1 MSHSSN
7 KTQITTEEL
16 IVQWLY
22 GLSPNTVSTYRQY
35 LNRFLAHV
43 DKPLDEVSLL
53 DIQTWLLSLNSM
65 SPNSQRTALA
75 VIKSLFSFGFQ
86 LGVLPLNVARL
97 VKFPKSKD
105 CLAQKILVEPQIQ
118 EMIDGEKNL
127 RNRGMLLMLYGC
139 GLRVTELCDLKWQDM
154 IPRKQGGQVSVF
166 GKGGKTRVVLIPSMV
181 WELVWELK
189 KDYGNDDPVFR
200 SRQKGLNGYHVSR
213 KQVWRIVRAA
223 AIRVGIEVK
232 VSPHWLRHSHAS
244 HSLDK
249 GAPLSLVKETLGH
262 SSIAIT
268 EKYLHAK
275 PDDSSALYLF
285 D

>member
-7 KTQITTEEL
+7 RTKITTEEL

-22 GLSPNTVSTYRQY
+22 GLSPNTISNYKLY
-35 LNRFLAHV
+35 LNRFLTHV

-53 DIQTWLLSLNSM
+53 DIQTWLLTLQEM

-86 LGVLPLNVARL
+86 LGVLPLNVAKL

-105 CLAQKILVEPQIQ
+105 CLAMKILLEPQVQ
-118 EMIDGEKNL
+118 DMIDGESNL
-127 RNRGMLLMLYGC
+127 RNRAILLMLYGC
-139 GLRVTELCDLKWQDM
+139 GLRVSELCDLKWLDVKS
-154 IPRKQGGQVSVF
+154 RNQGGQVSVF
-166 GKGGKTRVVLIPSMV
+166 GKGGKTRVILIPPIV
-181 WELVWELK
+181 WEVLWQLK

>member
-1 MSHSSN
+1 MSHSATTP
-7 KTQITTEEL
+7 KVTTEQL
-16 IVQWLY
+16 IEQ
-22 GLSPNTVSTYRQY
+22 GLHGHADNTIKSYRQY

-43 DKPLDEVSLL
+43 NKPLDEVTLFDL
-53 DIQTWLLSLNSM
+53 QTWQLSLRSL
-65 SPNSQRTALA
+65 SPASQRTALA

-97 VKFPKSKD
+97 VKFPPAKD
-105 CLAQKILVEPQIQ
+105 CLAQKILCSPQVEQ
-118 EMIDGEKNL
+118 MIELEKNT
-127 RNRGMLLMLYGC
+127 RNQAILFMLYGC
-139 GLRVTELCDLKWQDM
+139 GLRVSELCDLKWED
-154 IPRKQGGQVSVF
+154 IKPRGDGGQVSVF
-166 GKGGKTRVVLIPSMV
+166 GKGGKTRVVLIPPPV
-181 WELVWELK
+181 WDVVYRLK
-189 KDYGNDDPVFR
+189 GDYGNDDPVFR
-200 SRQKGLNGYHVSR
+200 SRQRGLNGYHVSR

-223 AIRVGIEVK
+223 AKRAGIEAQ

-275 PDDSSALYLF
+275 PDDSSGMYLF

>member
-1 MSHSSN
+1 MSHSPN
-7 KTQITTEEL
+7 LTITDEEL

-22 GLSPNTVSTYRQY
+22 GLSPNTISSYQLY
-35 LNRFLAHV
+35 LNRFLSHV
-43 DKPLDEVSLL
+43 DKPLIEVTLL
-53 DIQTWLLSLNSM
+53 DIQTWLWTLQGI

-86 LGVLPLNVARL
+86 LGVLPLNVAKL

-105 CLAQKILVEPQIQ
+105 CLAMKILLEPQVQ
-118 EMIDGEKNL
+118 DMIGAETNI
-127 RNRGMLLMLYGC
+127 RNRTILLMLYGC
-139 GLRVTELCDLKWQDM
+139 GLRVSELCDLKWQDVKS
-154 IPRKQGGQVSVF
+154 RTQGGQVSVF
-166 GKGGKTRVVLIPSMV
+166 GKGGKTRVILIPPVV
-181 WELVWELK
+181 WEVLWQLK
-189 KDYGNDDPVFR
+189 GNYGLDEPVFR
-200 SRQKGLNGYHVSR
+200 SRQKGLNGYHLSR
-213 KQVWRIVRAA
+213 KQVWRIVKQA
-223 AIRVGIEVK
+223 AIRVGIDVE

-275 PDDSSALYLF
+275 PDDSSGMYLF
-285 D
+285 